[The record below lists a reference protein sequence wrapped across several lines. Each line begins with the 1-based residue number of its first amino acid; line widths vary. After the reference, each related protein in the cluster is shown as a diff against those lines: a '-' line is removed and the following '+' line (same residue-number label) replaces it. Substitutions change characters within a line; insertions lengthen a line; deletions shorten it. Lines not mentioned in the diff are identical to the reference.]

1 MNHTDQKKDNDNF
14 LVQGGILAVA
24 SILVRFIG
32 MIYRVPMTNI
42 IGDEGNTC
50 YSNAYEFYNIMLLLS
65 SYSLPVAISKLV
77 SAKASLGQWKNIHA
91 IVRSAIL
98 FGLVTGTVFTLL
110 AFFGADWYFT
120 HITINPSSAIALRV
134 MSPSIF
140 VMALLGVFRGFFQ
153 GMKSMIPTAVSQIL
167 EQITHAI
174 TSVLAAWILFGYGE
188 RVDLV
193 KGTDTYAPAW
203 GAAGGTLGTLMGAL
217 VALLFFLVLFQAYRK
232 YLKKRMKRDKTE
244 TVDSTGAITKLIVT
258 TAVPVIIS
266 TTAYNI
272 INLLDSSL
280 FSHYMA
286 SIGKSSVYQTTWG
299 AYMGKYMLLINVPVA
314 FASAMSSSLVPS
326 LTEAFVKN
334 NRSMMIRKV
343 NTALRV
349 TMLIAIP
356 CAVGLTVLANP
367 IIELLFTGESSD
379 AAMYLTIGS
388 LTVVVFS
395 LSTITNGILQGI
407 NKMKVPVRHSLMS
420 LAVHL
425 VLMYFF
431 VWQFNMGIYGVII
444 SYIAFGVCMCT
455 MNSFSIGKYLNYQQQ
470 ASSIY
475 ILPAISALVMGV
487 ACFFVHKG
495 ITLIIP
501 GGVGNLIGVVLAILI
516 GIGVYFVMM
525 VLTKGL
531 NRDTMADLPMGGKMI
546 RLAVKLHLMK

>member
-1 MNHTDQKKDNDNF
+1 MNNTDQKKDNDNF

-24 SILVRFIG
+24 SVLVRLIG
-32 MIYRVPMTNI
+32 MVYRIPMTNI

-50 YSNAYEFYNIMLLLS
+50 YSNAYEFYNILLLLS

-77 SAKASLGQWKNIHA
+77 SAKVSMGQWRNIHA
-91 IVRSAIL
+91 IMRSAIL
-98 FGLVTGTVFTLL
+98 FGLLSGTVFTLL
-110 AFFGADWYFT
+110 AFFGADWYFS
-120 HITINPSSAIALRV
+120 HVTISPYSAIALRV
-134 MSPSIF
+134 MSPTIF

-153 GMKSMIPTAVSQIL
+153 GMKTMVPTAVSQIL
-167 EQITHAI
+167 EQIVNAI
-174 TSVLAAWILFGYGE
+174 VSVLADWILFDYGS

-193 KGTDTYAPAW
+193 KGTDVYASAW

-217 VALLFFLVLFQAYRK
+217 VALLFFLLLFGAYRK
-232 YLKKRMKRDKTE
+232 YLKKRMKRDRTAI
-244 TVDSTGAITKLIVT
+244 VDSAGTIMKLIIS

-286 SIGKSSVYQTTWG
+286 SIGNSDGYRSIWG

-314 FASAMSSSLVPS
+314 FSSALSSSLVPS

-356 CAVGLTVLANP
+356 CAVGLTVLARP
-367 IIELLFTGESSD
+367 IMSLLFTEESSD
-379 AAMYLTIGS
+379 AAIYLTVGS
-388 LTVVVFS
+388 LTVVFFS

-407 NKMKVPVRHSLMS
+407 SKMKVPVRHSLIS
-420 LAVHL
+420 LAIHL
-425 VLMYFF
+425 VLVYLF
-431 VWQFNMGIYGVII
+431 VWQFGMGIYGVII

-470 ASSIY
+470 ATSIY
-475 ILPAISALVMGV
+475 VLPAICSLAMGV
-487 ACFFVHKG
+487 ICFFVHKG
-495 ITLIIP
+495 MTMVISGSL
-501 GGVGNLIGVVLAILI
+501 GNLLGVILAIAV
-516 GIGVYFVMM
+516 GIVVYFVMM
-525 VLTKGL
+525 VLTKAL

-546 RLAVKLHLMK
+546 RLARKMHLMK